1 MSRLCLTIQT
11 SFETDTRYKALG
23 RSQPTKSK
31 RFCGIHSQAV
41 KSKKQNPLKKRVLIL
56 SN

>member
-1 MSRLCLTIQT
+1 MNRLCLTIQT